1 MASGD
6 VRTFVG
12 TSDICLVHSVTDIA
26 GLNRVSRLVLG
37 NAAGAMAGMV
47 RAAGPG
53 VATSD
58 APLVA
63 ITMFGVTTP
72 GVMRVRSVLERL
84 GFEIIVFHAVGAG
97 GRAMEQMV
105 DAGLVDGVVD
115 FTTSELTD
123 ELLGGVF
130 SAGPDRLTAAG
141 RQGLPQV
148 VVPGALEVLNFGP
161 RESIPAAY
169 DRPERRIVV
178 HNPTVSAVR
187 TTVEES
193 ATLGHLLAAKV
204 NAATGPVAVLLPLR
218 GLSKYEAAGG
228 PYVDPLADEALFAA
242 IREDLRPGVTLEEV
256 DANVNDEVFADRAAS
271 AFVRLWTASGRPLPE
286 LPDADAA
293 PLAAAALAGAAPE
306 RGARR

>member
-1 MASGD
+1 
-6 VRTFVG
+6 
-12 TSDICLVHSVTDIA
+12 
-26 GLNRVSRLVLG
+26 
-37 NAAGAMAGMV
+37 
-47 RAAGPG
+47 
-53 VATSD
+53 
-58 APLVA
+58 
-63 ITMFGVTTP
+63 
-72 GVMRVRSVLERL
+72 
-84 GFEIIVFHAVGAG
+84 
-97 GRAMEQMV
+97 
-105 DAGLVDGVVD
+105 
-115 FTTSELTD
+115 
-123 ELLGGVF
+123 
-130 SAGPDRLTAAG
+130 
-141 RQGLPQV
+141 
-148 VVPGALEVLNFGP
+148 
-161 RESIPAAY
+161 
-169 DRPERRIVV
+169 
-178 HNPTVSAVR
+178 
-187 TTVEES
+187 VEES